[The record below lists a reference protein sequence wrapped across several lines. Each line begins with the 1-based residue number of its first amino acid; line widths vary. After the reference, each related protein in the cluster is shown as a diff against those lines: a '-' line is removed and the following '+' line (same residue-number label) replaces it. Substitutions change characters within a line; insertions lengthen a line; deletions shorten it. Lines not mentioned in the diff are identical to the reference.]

1 MDGALYLNTGYCR
14 TYIQYSLKVSAD
26 TLSRSIFLSGKI
38 FSFTYEIISTS
49 EERKFILN
57 MTRLLI
63 TITPMVV
70 KIVRIAAAN

>member
-14 TYIQYSLKVSAD
+14 TYTQYSLKVSAD